1 MKLVSLLVSALLL
14 VRASAYTTL
23 KHTAFPDYGVR
34 IKATNSRKTTGFCD
48 HGVESY
54 AGYIDFQARHLF
66 FYYFESRRSPQTDD
80 VVLWLNGGPGGASS
94 LGMLMELGPCTVISE
109 NATEINPYSW
119 NTNANML
126 FIEQPVG
133 VSFSYAEYG
142 QTIDTTEAAAKDIA
156 AFLAIFFDAMDLQ
169 GRPFH
174 IAGESYG
181 GRYVPLFAA
190 QIHDNNQKLVQANF
204 PPINLVSAIATAAAI
219 TSSAVFLAKEGL
231 ETKHGFNS
239 TTTSYY
245 DMQCA
250 ITTPN
255 VRPLQ
260 SISACVQMKKI
271 ACKSMYDMRT
281 ECIGEVQDTLC
292 YPITKKI
299 AAYLNAPSTRA
310 VLGVPPAPEFP
321 NITMANFTVN
331 SQFSASGDVLRTSAP
346 YFSALLEHGVNVL
359 LYAGTTDF
367 ICNHV
372 AMDRVARGLEWSG
385 QKLFAS
391 QPLREFVVD
400 GVVVGQT
407 REIDGLAFA
416 TVWDAGHM
424 VPHDKPAEALAL
436 INRWLA
442 AGRLS

>member
-1 MKLVSLLVSALLL
+1 MKLVSLLASALLL
-14 VRASAYTTL
+14 VGATAYTTL
-23 KHTAFPDYGVR
+23 KHSAFPDYGVR

-48 HGVESY
+48 PGVESY

-219 TSSAVFLAKEGL
+219 TSS
-231 ETKHGFNS
+231 
-239 TTTSYY
+239 
-245 DMQCA
+245 
-250 ITTPN
+250 
-255 VRPLQ
+255 
-260 SISACVQMKKI
+260 
-271 ACKSMYDMRT
+271 KSMYDMRT